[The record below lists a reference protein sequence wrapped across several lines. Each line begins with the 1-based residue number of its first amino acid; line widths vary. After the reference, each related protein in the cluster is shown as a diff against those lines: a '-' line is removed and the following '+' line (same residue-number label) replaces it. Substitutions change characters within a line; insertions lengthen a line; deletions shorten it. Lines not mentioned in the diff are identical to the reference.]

1 MSISRFGAALLDR
14 LRSIAERSLAGSP
27 SNGEAIAVG
36 AGKAGDCLQT
46 PCPTASPQQLP
57 ERSSGLQVWA
67 LCPLRARGEGVV
79 SGARSELAKDAGAHF
94 DSRAIDVFSDSTSEK
109 VHWLQMGRLPLEDD
123 EQWRC
128 SHVEY
133 FVTGKYEYLAAL
145 VHVSADVSSGT
156 PSENR
161 LLIERACKE
170 QMDGLVHS
178 VFGEGWE
185 AMWVNRTA
193 LVSDASSKELTS
205 WISSGAKSVHEGG
218 LSRDSAPYLI
228 TSWGNGVINEA
239 EFHDP
244 FIGVKFREGMVDAQ
258 SIWLDLELIAD
269 QAERLV
275 EAQIEGETRT
285 QIGDRQT
292 EALLVSVAQ
301 HNLMFDEVL
310 LDTSAVRS
318 AIATSVLESW
328 RYPLLRDRVDQRVR
342 DADALAQRRRL
353 RREARYE
360 ARVSNVLL
368 ILSIVS
374 SVQLI
379 LAVVALA
386 YSGAV
391 PDFPGQRSA
400 SVVNGIRAVDA
411 DIWLLL
417 TFLSAGMLYAFVA
430 LRRRL

>member
-1 MSISRFGAALLDR
+1 MSITRFVATLFNRIPLLD
-14 LRSIAERSLAGSP
+14 ERSLVGSLLSGEATAVGVEKASDCPQAKHPTALPQKSPDP
-27 SNGEAIAVG
+27 SN
-36 AGKAGDCLQT
+36 
-46 PCPTASPQQLP
+46 
-57 ERSSGLQVWA
+57 GLQVWA
-67 LCPLRARGEGVV
+67 LCPLRARSGDAA
-79 SGARSELAKDAGAHF
+79 SGARSELAKDAGSHL
-94 DSRAIDVFSDSTSEK
+94 DKRALDVFSDSTSEK
-109 VHWLQMGRLPLEDD
+109 VHWLRIGRLPLEDD
-123 EQWRC
+123 GHWQC

-133 FVTGKYEYLAAL
+133 FVTEKYEYLAAL
-145 VHVSADVSSGT
+145 VRVNADLTTGT

-178 VFGEGWE
+178 VFGQGME

-193 LVSDASSKELTS
+193 LVSDASAKELTS
-205 WISSGAKSVHEGG
+205 WISSGAKSVREGG
-218 LSRDSAPYLI
+218 LSPDSSPYLI
-228 TSWGNGVINEA
+228 TSWGNGAINEA

-269 QAERLV
+269 QAEQLV

-285 QIGDRQT
+285 QIGDGQT
-292 EALLVSVAQ
+292 ESLLVSLAQ

-310 LDTSAVRS
+310 LDASAVRS
-318 AIATSVLESW
+318 AIATSILESW

-411 DIWLLL
+411 DVWLLL